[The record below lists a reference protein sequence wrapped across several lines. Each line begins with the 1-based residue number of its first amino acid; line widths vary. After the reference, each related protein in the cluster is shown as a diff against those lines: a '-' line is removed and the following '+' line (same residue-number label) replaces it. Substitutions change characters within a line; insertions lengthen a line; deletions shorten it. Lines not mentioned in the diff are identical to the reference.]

1 MKTEK
6 MRREALKFLDRLPP
20 DNHQYI
26 KALKLR
32 MQILFEND
40 DLDAALATVVKA
52 EQAFPTDQDLR
63 YAHMEMLMLQKRFAE
78 AEAVA
83 QKAMKDW
90 PDDADL
96 AFQRAY
102 LADAGGT
109 RRAVCV

>member
-1 MKTEK
+1 
-6 MRREALKFLDRLPP
+6 
-20 DNHQYI
+20 
-26 KALKLR
+26 

-102 LADAGGT
+102 LADAGGDKA
-109 RRAVCV
+109 RGLRLMEAVIERWPDNAQALNLSLIHS

>member
-1 MKTEK
+1 MD
-6 MRREALKFLDRLPP
+6 LPPP

-90 PDDADL
+90 PTTRIWR
-96 AFQRAY
+96 FSGPIWRMR
-102 LADAGGT
+102 GGT